1 MQALKSYNMILVPT
15 VSHLDCSSNLP
26 PSQNLASE
34 KLGCSCPVCLS
45 DQWGEVMNDS
55 LLASFGPVAQ

>member
-15 VSHLDCSSNLP
+15 VSHPDCSSNLP
-26 PSQNLASE
+26 TSQNLGE
-34 KLGCSCPVCLS
+34 ELGCSCPVCLS
-45 DQWGEVMNDS
+45 DQQGEVMNDS